1 MFSLS
6 SSFSSLSPSPAT
18 DYDAWRPSS
27 ASVNVAEVLEALKA
41 NVEASQKVTLAL
53 LDPIHQA
60 LDPQGEISKNMKGS
74 MKWAVMTKKEVIPEK
89 AKENLR
95 FIFEDFAM

>member
-1 MFSLS
+1 M
-6 SSFSSLSPSPAT
+6 
-18 DYDAWRPSS
+18 
-27 ASVNVAEVLEALKA
+27 
-41 NVEASQKVTLAL
+41 AL